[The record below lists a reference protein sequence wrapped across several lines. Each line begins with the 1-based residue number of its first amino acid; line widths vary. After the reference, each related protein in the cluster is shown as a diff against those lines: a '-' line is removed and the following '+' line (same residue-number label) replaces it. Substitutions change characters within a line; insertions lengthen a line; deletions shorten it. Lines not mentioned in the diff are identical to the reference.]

1 MSDESPLLKLPYI
14 LPAQAQKHVTHNE
27 ALRLL
32 DIIVQL
38 AVISRSETSPP
49 ATPTLG
55 DRFIVR
61 APATGAWAGQATRL
75 AFYGEAGW
83 EFVQPLAGWQAF
95 VRDTGE
101 LVAFDGAAWAAAGA
115 PAELPRLGIS
125 TSADATNRL
134 AVSSPAIL
142 LNHAG
147 DGHQVK
153 VNKAS
158 PADTASLLFQTGFS
172 GRAEMGTAGNDDF
185 SVKVSPDGADFFTA
199 LRVAR
204 ASGVVGFPSGVDI
217 DLPVSGTGVQ
227 AGAADATANRLL
239 RVGAFGLGAGAIV
252 ADASWNT
259 LDVSGL
265 YRSEVSTTTGT
276 PTAAAGWMA
285 LHMQADAGNAV
296 QVALRTAADDLRIR
310 RRVAGTWG
318 AWTTVY
324 QQSSLV
330 GTVSQTAGLPTGAVV
345 QRGSN
350 TNGEFTRWADGTQV
364 CWRSGLNVTN
374 ASTASGAIFRSSTNA
389 TWTFPIAFS
398 AAPAVTA
405 DTDNP
410 DCWASLAAAPS
421 ATSVQMRAFS
431 GISQATAVPLRVS
444 AVGRWF

>member
-83 EFVQPLAGWQAF
+83 EFIQPLAGWQAL

-101 LVAFDGAAWAAAGA
+101 LVAFDGSVWAPAGA
-115 PAELPRLGIS
+115 PAELPRLGIA

-142 LNHAG
+142 LTHAG
-147 DGHQVK
+147 AGHQVK
-153 VNKAS
+153 VNKDG
-158 PADTASLLFQTGFS
+158 PGDTASLLFQTGFS

-185 SVKVSPDGADFFTA
+185 SVKVSPDGAAFLTA
-199 LRVAR
+199 LQVAR
-204 ASGVVGFPSGVDI
+204 ATGVIRFPSGAEI
-217 DLPVSGTGVQ
+217 DLPVGGTAVQ
-227 AGAADATANRLL
+227 AGAADATANRLM
-239 RVGAFGLGAGAIV
+239 RVGAFGLGGGAIV
-252 ADASWNT
+252 ENASWNT
-259 LDVSGL
+259 LDVSGIF
-265 YRSEVSTTTGT
+265 RSSVTTTTGT
-276 PTAAAGWMA
+276 PTAAAGWMV

-296 QVALRTAADDLRIR
+296 QVALRGTTDDLRLR

-318 AWTTVY
+318 PWTLVY
-324 QQSSLV
+324 HQNSIV
-330 GTVSQTAGLPTGAVV
+330 GPVTQAAGLPTGAVV
-345 QRGSN
+345 ERGSN
-350 TNGEFTRWADGTQV
+350 ANGDFTRWADGTQV
-364 CWRSGLNVTN
+364 CWRSGLSVTN

-389 TWTFPIAFS
+389 SWTFPAAFS
-398 AAPAVTA
+398 VAPAVMA
-405 DTDNP
+405 DCENAES
-410 DCWASLAAAPS
+410 WASIAAAPTT
-421 ATSVQMRAFS
+421 TSVQMRAYS
-431 GISQATAVPLRVS
+431 GIAQASALPLRVS